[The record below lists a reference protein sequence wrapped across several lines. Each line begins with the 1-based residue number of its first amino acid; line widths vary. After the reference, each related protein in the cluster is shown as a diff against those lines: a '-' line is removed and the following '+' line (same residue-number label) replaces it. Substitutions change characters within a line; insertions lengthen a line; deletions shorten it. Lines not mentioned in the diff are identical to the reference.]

1 MANEESS
8 NDAILQ
14 KLEQELRER
23 EQALKEIFIQSA
35 ATALPTPEQIQNW
48 DSLKEMNRVQIEK
61 IRQSIQDLE

>member
-14 KLEQELRER
+14 KLKQELGER
-23 EQALKEIFIQSA
+23 EQALKEIYIQSA
-35 ATALPTPEQIQNW
+35 ATALPTPGQIQNW